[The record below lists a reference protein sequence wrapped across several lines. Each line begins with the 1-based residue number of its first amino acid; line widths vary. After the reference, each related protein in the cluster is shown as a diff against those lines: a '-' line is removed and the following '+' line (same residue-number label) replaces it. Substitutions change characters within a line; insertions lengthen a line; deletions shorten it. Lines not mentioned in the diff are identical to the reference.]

1 MESLLTQME
10 QNISSVKFKDT
21 LAIPLQEKLLAKTFI
36 MCLQVSSEKHCDLPL
51 DTLKMGF

>member
-1 MESLLTQME
+1 ME

-51 DTLKMGF
+51 DTLKMEF